1 MPTALITGAN
11 RGIGLA
17 TAEVLSQAGYSLI
30 LTARNKTTLS
40 QAVKTS
46 PVLSQ
51 PPKPI
56 RLETLDVAK
65 PTQAASLTKRLKA
78 AGVQL
83 DLLVNNAGIGG
94 PTPIRS
100 PDTGR
105 WAEVVQTNLTGVF
118 YVTHALLP
126 LVKEGGSILAISSVL
141 GRFGV
146 PGYTAYCASK
156 HGVIGFVRALALEL
170 APQKIRVNAICPGW
184 TDTRMATEGLQDMA
198 KAMKTSQ
205 KSARTAAERGVPL
218 GEFLDPAEIGQL
230 VLFLAS
236 PACRNMTGQAVTLDG
251 GQVMQ

>member
-1 MPTALITGAN
+1 MPTALITGAS

-17 TAEVLSQAGYSLI
+17 TAEVLSQAGYSLV
-30 LTARNKTTLS
+30 LTARDKAALTT
-40 QAVKTS
+40 AVKNSDILSKS
-46 PVLSQ
+46 PQ
-51 PPKPI
+51 PI
-56 RLETLDVAK
+56 RLETLNVAK
-65 PTQAASLTKRLKA
+65 PTQAANLAKRLKTA
-78 AGVQL
+78 NIQL

-94 PTPIRS
+94 PTPIRA
-100 PDTGR
+100 PDQGR
-105 WAEVVQTNLTGVF
+105 WAEVVQTNLMGVF

-126 LVKEGGSILAISSVL
+126 LVAEGGCILAISSVL

-184 TDTRMATEGLQDMA
+184 TETRMAQEGLQDMA
-198 KAMKTSQ
+198 KAMKTSE
-205 KSARTAAERGVPL
+205 KSARAAAQKGVPL

-230 VLFLAS
+230 VLFIAS
-236 PACRNMTGQAVTLDG
+236 PACRNMTGQAITLDG